1 MQIEIN
7 KVYNM
12 DCIENMRKWAE
23 CEEKA
28 KEK

>member
-12 DCIENMRKWAE
+12 DCIEGMRKWAE
-23 CEEKA
+23 EHEREA
-28 KEK
+28 K